1 MSTSSG
7 RKFAQDLINMRK
19 QYGGQPTNPD
29 QIRKALD
36 SVLPPEKRYTGKGF
50 GDLLTWLKGW
60 KK

>member
-1 MSTSSG
+1 MAVSTG
-7 RKFAQDLINMRK
+7 RKFAQDLIDMRK
-19 QYGGQPTNPD
+19 QYGGRSTNPE

-36 SVLPPEKRYTGKGF
+36 SVLPPQRRYTDKGF